1 MADEQK
7 LRYTVEINKAGT
19 GAAQAARELQEVSKA
34 AETSVKSLAAAGR
47 ELKSALAAV
56 AGAAIIRESIQAFTE
71 QDAAVRRLNG
81 TLIALGRNGAD
92 TSRQL
97 QQLAQSVTLPPGA
110 SRNSVLDAIAELTR
124 NGAATSDLPRLTQM
138 VMDLAAAGY
147 GVERAAD
154 AMGNA
159 VAGDFGKLAKILN
172 VDFPAA
178 AGRANNLAEAL
189 SLVQQRFGGLAA
201 QTAGGL
207 GGGLAEFNENLTKIK
222 ESLGQIV
229 LTGLEPIVKELS
241 SAAAFWAKLVSGEA
255 PTPYERP
262 PGSPGGPLRGSPTPK
277 ADPRALVDAAMA
289 EQLMRQRE
297 FESLLRAARDP
308 RARLGMAAGDS
319 DSTQVEQ
326 RQLAALQE
334 TLEKG
339 FVLEE
344 FYVRQ
349 RDELVRASELRRAS
363 LATEGARESMRLS
376 SEALGAEAQRLLE
389 VNLQYEQRAALL
401 RAYAFDL
408 ASVAQSEEEAIN
420 RLVAMESAMQQL
432 RSATEIARFQASDYG
447 RTLIDIGRQG
457 TQAFAGGLSNAMVTA
472 ARTGKAA
479 FGEFF
484 SSFFAQMAQAIAQA
498 LMLRA
503 ISGILGGMGVSPGT
517 IQAMGL
523 PAMNAAGGFNP
534 RMMAMGGVQTVSSA
548 TYFPRFNAVAGEAG
562 SEVLAVLSKPRFM
575 AIGGLQSYVGSVQGS
590 ELAMTN
596 ARDLRAAIG
605 NRQSPIGGE
614 IVVVVRGTKD
624 FEARVVDSSI
634 EGALV
639 RVHNEVLQDTGLR
652 SAIKEVGA

>member
-7 LRYTVEINKAGT
+7 LKYTVEVTKT
-19 GAAQAARELQEVSKA
+19 GAGAKDAAKELQEVSKA
-34 AETSVKSLAAAGR
+34 AETSGKSLGAMGR
-47 ELKSALAAV
+47 EFKAAMAAV

-97 QQLAQSVTLPPGA
+97 QALAQSVILPPGA
-110 SRNSVLDAIAELTR
+110 SRNSVLDAITELTR
-124 NGAATSDLPRLTQM
+124 NGAATSELPRLTQM

-189 SLVQQRFGGLAA
+189 GLVQQRFGGLAA
-201 QTAGGL
+201 STAGGL

-222 ESLGQIV
+222 ESLGQII

-241 SAAAFWAKLVSGEA
+241 SAASFWAGVINGPA
-255 PTPYERP
+255 PAPYVRP
-262 PGSPGGPLRGSPTPK
+262 AWAPGGPVNK
-277 ADPRALVDAAMA
+277 AVPEAPNP
-289 EQLMRQRE
+289 RE
-297 FESLLRAARDP
+297 FLDPALAQLTMQRGEFAIATAAARDFGYSVGGLRDDASSMAQQQKRLAVLQAVFEAQIILEEEYVRTRNAITERGTLE
-308 RARLGMAAGDS
+308 RA
-319 DSTQVEQ
+319 
-326 RQLAALQE
+326 QLARVGFEAERALMVE
-334 TLEKG
+334 
-339 FVLEE
+339 
-344 FYVRQ
+344 
-349 RDELVRASELRRAS
+349 
-363 LATEGARESMRLS
+363 M
-376 SEALGAEAQRLLE
+376 LGASAAAQAQVIAEYQTRGDLI
-389 VNLQYEQRAALL
+389 
-401 RAYAFDL
+401 RAYYDDKI
-408 ASVAQSEEEAIN
+408 AQSKSEEESLMLLERQAEALQ
-420 RLVAMESAMQQL
+420 RV
-432 RSATEIARFQASDYG
+432 TQASRIAQFAATDLG
-447 RTLIDIGRQG
+447 RELQQVGQQG
-457 TQAFAGGLSNAMVTA
+457 VQAFAGGISNAMVQA
-472 ARTGKAA
+472 FRTGRMEFRAFAA
-479 FGEFF
+479 DFLAQI
-484 SSFFAQMAQAIAQA
+484 AQMIMQA
-498 LMLRA
+498 LVLATIKRA
-503 ISGILGGMGVSPGT
+503 LGGTAIGSFLGF
-517 IQAMGL
+517 A
-523 PAMNAAGGFNP
+523 NGGFAP

-575 AIGGLQSYVGSVQGS
+575 QIGGLQSYVGSVAGS

-596 ARDLRAAIG
+596 ARDLRSAVSG
-605 NRQSPIGGE
+605 QRSGVGGE

-639 RVHNEVLQDTGLR
+639 RVHNEVLTDTGLR